1 MHQILFLDLSK
12 NFFFNFAPGLKYFL
26 AWTGAWCSCLA
37 AASASASH
45 QLLLQLI
52 WQRYQRLRY
61 DDFWVVGL
69 IHSLW
74 KPYFTW
80 FNLDDKLDAR
90 AFVLSAAAAIERVK
104 LVTHKLKWAFFL
116 PQLLLSHATNVLV
129 LYKRHLQLLK
139 HWNLHFCWQQLQTRL
154 ICLLSGLQGTL
165 VHRHAVTTDSHWP
178 ALHNSIDQT
187 FNCVFK
193 ENVTYVADRGV
204 SCCSDWRV

>member
-1 MHQILFLDLSK
+1 MHHSLFLDLSE
-12 NFFFNFAPGLKYFL
+12 NFFFNLASSLKYFL

-69 IHSLW
+69 IHTLW

-80 FNLDDKLDAR
+80 FNLNHKLDAR
-90 AFVLSAAAAIERVK
+90 TFVLSAAASIERVK
-104 LVTHKLKWAFFL
+104 LVTHKLKRAFFL
-116 PQLLLSHATNVLV
+116 PQLLLSHATNILV
-129 LYKRHLQLLK
+129 LYKRHLQLLE
-139 HWNLHFCWQQLQTRL
+139 HWNLHFCWQQLQARL
-154 ICLLSGLQGTL
+154 FGLLGGLQRTV
-165 VHRHAVTTDSHWP
+165 VHRHAVATDSHWP

-187 FNCVFK
+187 FDCVFK
-193 ENVTYVADRGV
+193 ENVAYVADLRITLGPHA
-204 SCCSDWRV
+204 WI